1 MEKLIVEHRIDAV
14 VHLSALLSAI
24 GEEQPHVALEVNNV
38 GTQNVLELS
47 RRHNLTMFCPSTIG
61 AFGPTTPSEMTPD
74 VTVMRPNTIYG
85 VTKVHMEL
93 LGEYYHSKYGVDFRS
108 LRLPGIISA
117 DSEPGGGTTDYAV
130 GIFHHLFE
138 KPGEPFHC
146 YLHED
151 TALPMMEIGDC
162 VDAITQF
169 MDADDTIL
177 TQRTYNLAAAS
188 FTPKQLS
195 ASIRRHVPDFEIVCE
210 SDSRQAIADSW
221 LVLLQRCCASVLSKT
236 RRVHPVGLSTLLGRW
251 RWERGVGEGGGRGR
265 ERARGHRCR
274 LEAISALLV
283 CLMLTCARFLH
294 LAWSP
299 QRCRPDS
306 FDDQNARRDWGWQ
319 HKLDTDG
326 MVDFMIGRLSE
337 IHGKGPC

>member
-1 MEKLIVEHRIDAV
+1 MVTGSLGQLGMEMVYKLRPMCNFVMATDIRKPDPSMNLDQTNYRYLDVLDIKRMEKLIVEHRVDAV

-47 RRHNLTMFCPSTIG
+47 RKHNLTMFCPSTIG
-61 AFGPTTPSEMTPD
+61 AFGPSTPSEMTPD

-162 VDAITQF
+162 VSAITQF
-169 MDADDTIL
+169 MDADNDIL

-188 FTPKQLS
+188 FTPKQL
-195 ASIRRHVPDFEIVCE
+195 AESIRRHVPDFEIICE

-221 LVLLQRCCASVLSKT
+221 
-236 RRVHPVGLSTLLGRW
+236 
-251 RWERGVGEGGGRGR
+251 
-265 ERARGHRCR
+265 
-274 LEAISALLV
+274 
-283 CLMLTCARFLH
+283 
-294 LAWSP
+294 
-299 QRCRPDS
+299 PDS
-306 FDDQNARRDWGWQ
+306 FDDANARRDWGWQ
-319 HKLDTDG
+319 HELGTDG
-326 MVDFMIGRLSE
+326 MVDFMITRLSE
-337 IHGKGPC
+337 IHGKGPV